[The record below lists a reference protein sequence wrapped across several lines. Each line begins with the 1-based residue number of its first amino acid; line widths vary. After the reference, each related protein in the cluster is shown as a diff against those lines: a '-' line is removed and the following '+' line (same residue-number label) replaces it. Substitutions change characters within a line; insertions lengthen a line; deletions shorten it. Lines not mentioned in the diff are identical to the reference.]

1 LRYAGAMRFGPGAF
15 SAAGGTA
22 RVLHLPPTFAL
33 VLPLLRQLGLARII
47 DAHCPIRSHADMT
60 HGQVVEALILHI
72 LQDHRRLPLYKLQE
86 WAAKHELHCLYG
98 CAAEAFNDD
107 RIARTL
113 DALAPR
119 AHDVHMQ
126 IVTALLMAYQIDVRA
141 VLWDVTHV
149 TFSGAYEQSTLIQ
162 AGYGH
167 GVLHEKQI
175 KLSLHVDS
183 ETGLP
188 LNYKELAGAANQ
200 TPLAEGFLR
209 ELQQRL
215 GRSDL
220 IVVSDRAGISYENIV
235 AYRRAQARFVAPLQA
250 TPAEAA
256 LIAQAPT
263 EAFAPLAYRS
273 PSRPQES
280 YSYYSRTLPFQRQNH
295 REPLQVA
302 ALVIHSTQKQRDD
315 QAKRDQLLQRTLA
328 ELDQV
333 SGYLNKHRYAHREY
347 AQAQLSKKIPP
358 LLQGVVH
365 WQLAGAD
372 KQLSLQY
379 QVDEAALAEAARA
392 DGRYL
397 LVHNLEGSADEIFAL
412 YKRQYLVES
421 RFRNFNS
428 DLQVHPVWL
437 HKEARIEALLLI
449 WILALTIFV
458 LLGLLAERAGLD
470 NEPYYPKLTA
480 RAMIEL
486 FDYATLIEISVL
498 DHPPEYQ
505 LQLDER
511 QLTILAALDIHNLHQ
526 LLIS

>member
-1 LRYAGAMRFGPGAF
+1 MPMRIGPGSF
-15 SAAGGTA
+15 SANGGTA
-22 RVLHLPPTFAL
+22 RSLRLPPTFAL
-33 VLPLLRQLGLARII
+33 VLPLMRKVGLARII
-47 DAHCPIRSHADMT
+47 DEHCPIRSHADMT
-60 HGQVVEALILHI
+60 HGQVVEALLLHI
-72 LQDHRRLPLYKLQE
+72 LQDDRRLPLYKLQE
-86 WAAKHELHCLYG
+86 WAEKHQLHCLYG
-98 CAAEAFNDD
+98 CAAQAFNDD

-113 DALAPR
+113 DALAPS

-126 IVTALLMAYQIDVRA
+126 IVTSLLMAYHIDVRA

-149 TFSGAYEQSTLIQ
+149 TFAGAYDQSALIQ

-188 LNYKELAGAANQ
+188 LNYKELPGAANQ
-200 TPLAEGFLR
+200 TPLAEGFLH

-215 GRSDL
+215 GRTDL
-220 IVVSDRAGISYENIV
+220 IVVSDRAGVSYENIV

-256 LIAQAPT
+256 LLAQAPA
-263 EAFAPLAYRS
+263 EAFAPLSYQS
-273 PSRPQES
+273 PNQPQER
-280 YSYYSRTLPFQRQNH
+280 YSYVALTLPFKRQKH
-295 REPLQVA
+295 GQPLQVA
-302 ALVIHSTQKQRDD
+302 ALAIHSTQKQQADK
-315 QAKRDQLLQRTLA
+315 AKRDQLLQRTLA
-328 ELDQV
+328 ELAKV
-333 SGYLNKHRYAHREY
+333 SGYLNKARYAHREY
-347 AQAQLSKKIPP
+347 AEAQLAKKIPP
-358 LLQGVVH
+358 SLQPVVR

-379 QVDEAALAEAARA
+379 EVAEAALAQLAQA

-412 YKRQYLVES
+412 YKRQYLVEA

-428 DLQVHPVWL
+428 DLRMHPMWL
-437 HKEARIEALLLI
+437 HKQPRIEALLLI

-458 LLGLLAERAGLD
+458 LLGVLAERAELMNPWCD
-470 NEPYYPKLTA
+470 KKLTA

-486 FDYATLIEISVL
+486 FDYAVLIEISVA

-505 LQLDER
+505 LQLDDR
-511 QLTILAALDIHNLHQ
+511 QQQILAALGIHDPQ
-526 LLIS
+526 KLLSG

>member
-1 LRYAGAMRFGPGAF
+1 MRIGPGAF
-15 SAAGGTA
+15 SASGGA
-22 RVLHLPPTFAL
+22 VRSLRLPPTFAL
-33 VLPLLRQLGLARII
+33 VLPLLRKVGLARII
-47 DAHCPIRSHADMT
+47 DEHCPIRSHADMT

-72 LQDHRRLPLYKLQE
+72 LQDDRRLPLYKLQE
-86 WAAKHELHCLYG
+86 WAEKHQLHCLYG
-98 CAAEAFNDD
+98 CAAQAFNDD

-113 DALAPR
+113 DALAPQ

-126 IVTALLMAYQIDVRA
+126 IVTSLLMAYQIDVRA

-149 TFSGAYEQSTLIQ
+149 TFAGAYDQSALIQ

-200 TPLAEGFLR
+200 TPLAEGFLH

-235 AYRRAQARFVAPLQA
+235 AYRRAKARFVAPLQA

-256 LIAQAPT
+256 LLAEAPA
-263 EAFAPLAYRS
+263 EAFAPLAYQS
-273 PSRPQES
+273 PSKPQER
-280 YSYYSRTLPFQRQNH
+280 YSYYPVTLPFKRQNH
-295 REPLQVA
+295 REPLHVA

-315 QAKRDQLLQRTLA
+315 KAKRAKVLQRTVA
-328 ELDQV
+328 ELDKV
-333 SGYLNKHRYAHREY
+333 KGYLNKSRYAHREY
-347 AQAQLSKKIPP
+347 AEAQLTKKIPP
-358 LLQGVVH
+358 SLQGVVH
-365 WQLAGAD
+365 WQLAGED
-372 KQLSLQY
+372 KQLSLHY
-379 QVDEAALAEAARA
+379 EVDEAALAQAARA

-421 RFRNFNS
+421 RFRSFNS
-428 DLQVHPVWL
+428 DLRVHPVWL

-458 LLGLLAERAGLD
+458 LLGLLAERAELRNPWYD
-470 NEPYYPKLTA
+470 HKLTA

-486 FDYATLIEISVL
+486 FDYATLIEISVP

-505 LQLDER
+505 LQLDDR
-511 QLTILAALDIHNLHQ
+511 QQEILAALGIHDAHK
-526 LLIS
+526 LLTG